1 MNTNVEARPGG
12 SASLPSAAFDS
23 ILCEVER
30 AFADS
35 ADLKD
40 AIMGLRQMN
49 SAVRGSTQSVDC
61 VHLEGLFAMFEN
73 HAVRIHTTLSGAND
87 QMISFKKEVCA

>member
-1 MNTNVEARPGG
+1 MNTNVEVRPVR
-12 SASLPSAAFDS
+12 SADLPSAVFDS
-23 ILCEVER
+23 ILREVER

-49 SAVRGSTQSVDC
+49 SAVQGSTQSVDC
-61 VHLEGLFAMFEN
+61 VHLEGLFAIFEN
-73 HAVRIHTTLSGAND
+73 HAMRIYTTLSGAND
-87 QMISFKKEVCA
+87 QMLSFKKGICA